1 MAQGMTHTFIG
12 MIMNKMEFVRSL
24 LIEKGISAR
33 LAKPYPYLFYKFARL
48 DMKPRVFESPLKL
61 FVLQSVLGTVFW
73 GGFMWL
79 LVWQFQGF
87 VASQVYASMFFGVIT
102 GLFLAVEVARIRRK
116 YGVTDFD
123 SWLKANGLK

>member
-1 MAQGMTHTFIG
+1 
-12 MIMNKMEFVRSL
+12 MNKMDFVRSL

-48 DMKPRVFESPLKL
+48 DMKPRLFDRPLKL

-87 VASQVYASMFFGVIT
+87 AASQIYASMFFGVIT

-116 YGVTDFD
+116 HGVTDFD
-123 SWLKANGLK
+123 SWLKANGWK

>member
-1 MAQGMTHTFIG
+1 
-12 MIMNKMEFVRSL
+12 MNKMEFVRSL
-24 LIEKGISAR
+24 LIEKGIS
-33 LAKPYPYLFYKFARL
+33 ARL

-87 VASQVYASMFFGVIT
+87 AASQVYASMFFGVIT

-116 YGVTDFD
+116 HGVTDFD

>member
-1 MAQGMTHTFIG
+1 
-12 MIMNKMEFVRSL
+12 MNKMEFVRSL

-73 GGFMWL
+73 GW
-79 LVWQFQGF
+79 VH
-87 VASQVYASMFFGVIT
+87 VALS
-102 GLFLAVEVARIRRK
+102 LAVSRLCRFSSLCVDVFWCDYWFIPC
-116 YGVTDFD
+116 G
-123 SWLKANGLK
+123 